1 MIIRSNRDDIVKLI
15 SLVLSDTKYQPVVS
29 TIRDNV
35 SMDGDIGFKKKLKIG
50 DVQIRVQIY
59 PLENGDLELNITKA
73 SIAGLGIFGVVRKKA
88 GEMTVSVLTQYLPQC
103 KTWKNEK
110 GNIQMHIPGVTF
122 KQFGIVG
129 EEILVELLV

>member
-15 SLVLSDTKYQPVVS
+15 SLVLSDTKYKPVVS

-35 SMDGDIGFKKKLKIG
+35 SMDGDVGFKKKLKIG

-73 SIAGLGIFGVVRKKA
+73 SIAGLGMFGVVRKKA
-88 GEMTVSVLTQYLPQC
+88 GEMTVSTLTQYLPQC

-110 GNIQMHIPGVTF
+110 GNIQMHVPGVAF

>member
-15 SLVLSDTKYQPVVS
+15 SLVLFDPKYQLVID
-29 TIRDNV
+29 TIRNNV
-35 SMDGDIGFKKKLKIG
+35 SMDGDVGFKKKLKIG

-73 SIAGLGIFGVVRKKA
+73 SIAGMGIFGVVRKKA
-88 GEMTVSVLTQYLPQC
+88 GEMTVSTLTQYLPQC
-103 KTWKNEK
+103 KTWKNER
-110 GNIQMHIPGVTF
+110 GNIQMNVPGVVF